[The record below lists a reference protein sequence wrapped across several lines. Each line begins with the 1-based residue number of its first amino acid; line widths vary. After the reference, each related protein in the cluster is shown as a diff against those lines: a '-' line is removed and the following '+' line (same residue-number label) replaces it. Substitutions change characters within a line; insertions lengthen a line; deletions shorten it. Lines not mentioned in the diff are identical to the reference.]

1 MLNANQ
7 KAAISSMITI
17 MKTGQD
23 AEFGRFNVDAVNYF
37 MAKLD
42 AVKSGKIGHAGNP
55 HGYFIIG
62 LSPNSKRGA
71 DNVARQF
78 RFALAHGMTSKAH
91 LACRGLA
98 DAGTETAINA
108 GAFFAYPKQT
118 SKLGD
123 VEMRRVAHGIAA
135 DARKGQDVGRK
146 TSALFLALS
155 DADAAQAAL
164 EFIKGIGEKI
174 ATAAAINH
182 PEWMDSLIE
191 TIPNF
196 TPSGD
201 QPEELDNWINGI
213 LETIPEIQPDDERII
228 SESVKRVA
236 GKKRKSNP
244 PESKLSL
251 AKQSPAPK
259 AKLTLEK
266 QPAQKAA

>member
-7 KAAISSMITI
+7 KAAISTMINI
-17 MKTGQD
+17 MKMGKD

-196 TPSGD
+196 TLPATS
-201 QPEELDNWINGI
+201 
-213 LETIPEIQPDDERII
+213 
-228 SESVKRVA
+228 
-236 GKKRKSNP
+236 RKSWTTGLMVFWKRFPKYSPMMSGSFLN
-244 PESKLSL
+244 LSSGL
-251 AKQSPAPK
+251 PAKA
-259 AKLTLEK
+259 EK
-266 QPAQKAA
+266 QPT